1 MGNIFGAE
9 GGRVKRMRFKNG
21 GFPLPPELDPNPPEL
36 PPIQPIEPPA
46 PPTPAASS
54 MYLTPGYDPYAGQTG
69 TRGRGLAPTP
79 ANYMAGFMPEYQ
91 YVTNIQPTASSL
103 GALGAGLDGTIDLT
117 PVGGGMYQVPTMSG
131 DVNVQQDD
139 PSQYVG
145 GTAYNEFLLGNVEKG
160 MPSYLDAYM
169 QNQPYYRY
177 QDQVLNDIYGGGG
190 YGTPN
195 FMGYD
200 PYGGMPIMPTQPS
213 VNPLQ
218 AEVDS
223 LNSRINDLLSQIEGK
238 DSTIAQELATDQASR
253 FGQIT
258 PDPKSDLIVQE
269 GDNAGKLNVEN
280 NLFDY
285 LSPTQKHNIQNII
298 I

>member
-1 MGNIFGAE
+1 
-9 GGRVKRMRFKNG
+9 
-21 GFPLPPELDPNPPEL
+21 
-36 PPIQPIEPPA
+36 
-46 PPTPAASS
+46 
-54 MYLTPGYDPYAGQTG
+54 
-69 TRGRGLAPTP
+69 
-79 ANYMAGFMPEYQ
+79 
-91 YVTNIQPTASSL
+91 
-103 GALGAGLDGTIDLT
+103 
-117 PVGGGMYQVPTMSG
+117 MSG

-177 QDQVLNDIYGGGG
+177 QDQVLNSIYGGGG

-200 PYGGMPIMPTQPS
+200 PYGGSPIMPQPVNPIDS
-213 VNPLQ
+213 VNLLQ

-223 LNSRINDLLSQIEGK
+223 LNSRINDLLAQIEGK

-258 PDPKSDLIVQE
+258 PDPKSDLIVQ
-269 GDNAGKLNVEN
+269 
-280 NLFDY
+280 
-285 LSPTQKHNIQNII
+285 LSLIHI
-298 I
+298 